1 MIVILKCIRG
11 SKKKGG
17 RILQRT
23 NERTMAA
30 SMCCCLPITCEEN
43 SAILPISD
51 KSLRKIKECIE
62 EWRYLDGAEREV
74 AEKFT
79 VSSKQL
85 DNFDAFGYH
94 SKCYKRFTD
103 KTKIERAK
111 KRCAK
116 LNNSTPGAL
125 RALTPPPRKSSLVS
139 YTENAGCMDS
149 GTQLSRGSMSISP
162 DQCVICK
169 GERYIKDSHTR
180 TRRLEKLSLCEQ
192 PTGEC

>member
-1 MIVILKCIRG
+1 
-11 SKKKGG
+11 
-17 RILQRT
+17 
-23 NERTMAA
+23 MAA

-43 SAILPISD
+43 SAILPVSD

-62 EWRYLDGAEREV
+62 EWRYLDGAEREK

-79 VSSKQL
+79 VGSEQL

-94 SKCYKRFTD
+94 SQCYKRFTD

-116 LNNSTPGAL
+116 LNNSTPGDS
-125 RALTPPPRKSSLVS
+125 RALTPPPRKSSQVS
-139 YTENAGCMDS
+139 YTENAGC
-149 GTQLSRGSMSISP
+149 TQLSRRSMSISP

-169 GERYIKDSHTR
+169 GERYIKDPRKR
-180 TRRLEKLSLCEQ
+180 TRRRENLSLCEQ